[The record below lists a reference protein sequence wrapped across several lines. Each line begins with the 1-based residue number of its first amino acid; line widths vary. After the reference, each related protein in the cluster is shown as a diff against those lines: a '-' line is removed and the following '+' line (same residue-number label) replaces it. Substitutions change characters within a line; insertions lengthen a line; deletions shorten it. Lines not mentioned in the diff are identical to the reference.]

1 MPIIHA
7 PAPIDFKQLAD
18 CPISEMWLLKLKQ
31 VNEQTIYRLNP
42 HHNLRFSP
50 WVAKQSNIIDL
61 TRIYNESGTRLW
73 KSIIDILIDGVIYP
87 IENGYVFALDRN
99 STRVGFENE
108 IKTHIVFVNSLDGRL
123 AHIHIMRHLMV
134 DPIMQQ
140 LHRLQMPIPY
150 EELMAYANLTAIDL
164 SKEPSHPDAVILNRE
179 NPYDPSI

>member
-18 CPISEMWLLKLKQ
+18 CPLGMIWLLKLKQ

-108 IKTHIVFVNSLDGRL
+108 IKTHIVFVNGQDRRLDYIQHMRNIMIDPVMQK
-123 AHIHIMRHLMV
+123 IHNLTT
-134 DPIMQQ
+134 
-140 LHRLQMPIPY
+140 PIPY
-150 EELMAYANLTAIDL
+150 EKLVAYANLTAIDI
-164 SKEPSHPDAVILNRE
+164 SKEPSVPDAVIPNRE
-179 NPYDPSI
+179 NPYDHSI